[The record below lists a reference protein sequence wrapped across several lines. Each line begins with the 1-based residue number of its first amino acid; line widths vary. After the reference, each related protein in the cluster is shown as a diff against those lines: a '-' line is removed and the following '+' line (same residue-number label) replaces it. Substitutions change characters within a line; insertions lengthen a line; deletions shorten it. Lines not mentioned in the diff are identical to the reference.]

1 MGTAR
6 RGTGISDEPLKGM
19 PASRHLSMTQMQ
31 ARIFLT
37 RAREQESDMDD
48 QDHGYG
54 HGASMGCEAILLIIA
69 GGIGALFFGMDF
81 FSFLEH

>member
-1 MGTAR
+1 
-6 RGTGISDEPLKGM
+6 
-19 PASRHLSMTQMQ
+19 
-31 ARIFLT
+31 
-37 RAREQESDMDD
+37 MDD

-81 FSFLEH
+81 FSFLE

>member
-1 MGTAR
+1 
-6 RGTGISDEPLKGM
+6 
-19 PASRHLSMTQMQ
+19 MQ

>member
-1 MGTAR
+1 
-6 RGTGISDEPLKGM
+6 
-19 PASRHLSMTQMQ
+19 
-31 ARIFLT
+31 
-37 RAREQESDMDD
+37 MDD

-54 HGASMGCEAILLIIA
+54 HGTSMGCEAILLIIA